1 MKKILIGIDFAKEK
15 FDVCA
20 ICATGVSI
28 TSEERRAPLANSK
41 QGLRSLLAWARALCR
56 KWHTDELLFCGEHT
70 GCYSRLAADYI
81 YGKGFDLWLANPL
94 EVKRSNPLQ
103 RLKSDASDARMIAE
117 YAMRHYDERRIY
129 ASPSQALSDLRE
141 LCSYRQGL
149 VRQKMETAVRSAEKQ
164 RILAKSPT
172 LAFIKK
178 DAEQRIRQLRESI
191 RQCDERIKELLIQD
205 EELRETYE
213 IVTSVP
219 GVGVQTAAT
228 LIVQTDNFSKF
239 GLDPRRMACY
249 FGLAP
254 FGRDSG
260 SSVHASP
267 RVSRFCN
274 KGAKAALH
282 EPALTATRHNPVLRA
297 YYQRLLSR
305 GKPKMLALN
314 NVKSKLLHIIA
325 ALVRKRQKFSPAYAH
340 PLALP
345 A

>member
-1 MKKILIGIDFAKEK
+1 
-15 FDVCA
+15 
-20 ICATGVSI
+20 
-28 TSEERRAPLANSK
+28 
-41 QGLRSLLAWARALCR
+41 
-56 KWHTDELLFCGEHT
+56 
-70 GCYSRLAADYI
+70 
-81 YGKGFDLWLANPL
+81 
-94 EVKRSNPLQ
+94 
-103 RLKSDASDARMIAE
+103 
-117 YAMRHYDERRIY
+117 
-129 ASPSQALSDLRE
+129 
-141 LCSYRQGL
+141 
-149 VRQKMETAVRSAEKQ
+149 
-164 RILAKSPT
+164 
-172 LAFIKK
+172 
-178 DAEQRIRQLRESI
+178 
-191 RQCDERIKELLIQD
+191 
-205 EELRETYE
+205 
-213 IVTSVP
+213 VP